1 MHLDI
6 YTIGVIGLAV
16 GIAISMSF
24 TLLGMVLH
32 GMPALRIWA
41 IGFWVLTAAAL
52 TQGLDELN
60 TVRSA
65 LIGSGLI
72 ALANALMLMGIA
84 MHVRYPLRWRWPL
97 AVVALFIAI
106 QISFILSPPPQ
117 HVEALV
123 FGAKSIVWD
132 VWMVWVLLRR
142 SPRDLRNSCRF
153 TSLVFITDTAFYVWR
168 SGAVLFPSIDS
179 HMQIAS
185 LLTTA
190 NYIFGILCTFLLSTG
205 FTLML
210 AQRLTLDLRRMAH
223 TDGLTGLLNRTA
235 ILEQGSRAIGDCHA
249 QGQACC
255 ALMFDLDGFKAIN
268 DSWGHAAGDEVL
280 KHFVRVIHGIGLPP
294 RALFARYGGEEFV
307 LVLPAVNARQATALA
322 EHMRTQVAKE
332 PASFDGQ
339 SIAVTTSVG
348 IGVASGTSF
357 EALVRSADAGLY
369 RAKNMGRNRVEWEE
383 GGLSGTF
390 REAAWQ

>member
-16 GIAISMSF
+16 GVAISMSF

-97 AVVALFIAI
+97 AVVVLFVAI
-106 QISFILSPPPQ
+106 QIGFILAPPSQPI
-117 HVEALV
+117 EALV

-132 VWMVWVLLRR
+132 VWMIWVLLWR
-142 SPRDLRNSCRF
+142 SPRDLRNSCGF
-153 TSLVFITDTAFYVWR
+153 TALVFLIDTAFYVWR
-168 SGAVLFPSIDS
+168 SAAVLFPSIDS
-179 HMQIAS
+179 HLQIAS

-223 TDGLTGLLNRTA
+223 TDGLTGLLNRA
-235 ILEQGSRAIGDCHA
+235 AVLEQGPRAVDDCRG

-280 KHFVRVIHGIGLPP
+280 RHFVRVIHDIGLPP
-294 RALFARYGGEEFV
+294 KALFARYGGEEFV
-307 LVLPAVNARQATALA
+307 LVLPAINAARATALA
-322 EHMRTQVAKE
+322 EHIRAQVAKL
-332 PASFDGQ
+332 PATFDGQ

-348 IGVASGTSF
+348 VGVASGAGF
-357 EALVRSADAGLY
+357 ERLVRSADAGLY
-369 RAKNMGRNRVEWEE
+369 RAKNMGRNRVEWDVS
-383 GGLSGTF
+383 GLP
-390 REAAWQ
+390 RIVQEAAQH